1 MARQQASERM
11 LMNKRKVLI
20 VDDEEGIRNILCD
33 FLDKKGYRTRS
44 VADGRELIVQ
54 LNSELP
60 DIVFLDIQLPD
71 INGLELLKMI
81 KQIDEDIIVIMISG
95 YATEKKAKQTFQFG
109 AFDYIRKP
117 FDLEQVAAMLSAVEI
132 TRF

>member
-1 MARQQASERM
+1 MEEG
-11 LMNKRKVLI
+11 KILI
-20 VDDEEGIRNILCD
+20 VDDEEGIRDLLCH
-33 FLDKKGYRTRS
+33 FLEGKGYKTRS
-44 VADGRELIVQ
+44 AVDAGELLVQ
-54 LNSELP
+54 LNKELP

-95 YATEKKAKQTFQFG
+95 YATEKIAKETLRFG

-117 FDLEQVAAMLSAVEI
+117 FDLEHVATVLSAVEI